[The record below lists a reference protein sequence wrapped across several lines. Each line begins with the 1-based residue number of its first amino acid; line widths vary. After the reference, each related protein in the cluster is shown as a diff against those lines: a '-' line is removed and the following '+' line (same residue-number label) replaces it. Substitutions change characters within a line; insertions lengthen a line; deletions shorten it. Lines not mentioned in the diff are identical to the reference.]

1 MKLFTRVLV
10 STLLALAI
18 APCAHAQ
25 EKPADSSATTAK
37 LKEMEDAWEKAL
49 VNKDH
54 AAVANMVADDFAGF
68 DTKGKHRTKS
78 RVIDQIKNETDT
90 LSSSVNENMDVHIY
104 APNLATVC
112 GTSTE
117 KGKDKAGKEFSRKYV
132 WVDTWMERDGKW
144 ECIAEGV
151 MQFSEK
157 K

>member
-1 MKLFTRVLV
+1 MKLFTPLLI
-10 STLLALAI
+10 STLLALA
-18 APCAHAQ
+18 AVPCAHAQ
-25 EKPADSSATTAK
+25 EKSADSSAIKAK

-78 RVIDQIKNETDT
+78 RIIDQIKNETDT
-90 LSSSVNENMDVHIY
+90 LSSSVNDSMDVHVY
-104 APNLATVC
+104 GPNLATVS

-117 KGKDKAGKEFSRKYV
+117 KGKDKNGKEFTRSYA
-132 WVDTWMERDGKW
+132 WVDTWMERNGKW

-151 MQFSEK
+151 MEPHK
-157 K
+157 RK